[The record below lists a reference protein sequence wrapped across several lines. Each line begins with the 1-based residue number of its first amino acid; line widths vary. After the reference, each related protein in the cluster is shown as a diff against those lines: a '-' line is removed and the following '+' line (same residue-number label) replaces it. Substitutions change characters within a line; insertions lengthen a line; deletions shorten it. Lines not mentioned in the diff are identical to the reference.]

1 MVYNIV
7 LIALAVFFILVV
19 SFLIG
24 GIIFIIKL
32 KIMEWETKKSVKKGE
47 LLSIEGRESL
57 NKEKLE

>member
-32 KIMEWETKKSVKKGE
+32 KIIEWTTKKSVEKGE